1 MADPPTGAPE
11 PLTTNTQSAIWND
24 PTENLETTTAPR
36 TRRRA
41 REEDDQAHTVPAPAE
56 PTNAGTSSGRVTTKE
71 IRQVIELLRH
81 TIDEQTTLIQ
91 ATRTELKQV
100 KRNQDE
106 LQTQNEKL
114 HEEVQA
120 LRTQIEGL
128 SAPTTTRSW
137 AAVAA
142 DTNQSEPPKTRR
154 HTDKEKNCV
163 RISTR
168 QSPDDSPETENNVNA
183 FGRYL
188 STPTANTHIRTALS
202 NAASTEGAQ
211 VAGIG
216 TTKTGYVIR
225 FKDATSAE
233 VARKNNEWLN
243 ELGNDT
249 RLVIPRFGVAV
260 HHTPTHGLDLD
271 RDKAGVIRKI
281 TEENELE
288 RRGFRIEDI
297 AWLKKRDKVLGTF
310 ATLGIWFDSAD
321 GAQWMIDDGL
331 LLDESYIGRVEKCEI
346 KRKRCFRCQRFGH
359 LAWSCKETPRCGHC
373 GGQHERARCPPGIRA
388 RCLECSGEHPTGD
401 RLCPTPASAPS
412 QC

>member
-1 MADPPTGAPE
+1 
-11 PLTTNTQSAIWND
+11 
-24 PTENLETTTAPR
+24 
-36 TRRRA
+36 
-41 REEDDQAHTVPAPAE
+41 
-56 PTNAGTSSGRVTTKE
+56 VTTKE
-71 IRQVIELLRH
+71 IRQVIEHLRH

-91 ATRTELKQV
+91 ATRTELQQV
-100 KRNQDE
+100 KLNQNE

-128 SAPTTTRSW
+128 NAPTATRSW

-142 DTNQSEPPKTRR
+142 ETNQSEPRRTRR

-168 QSPDDSPETENNVNA
+168 ESLDDSPETENNASA

-202 NAASTEGAQ
+202 NAASTQDAR

-233 VARKNNEWLN
+233 VARNNKEWLN

-249 RLVIPRFGVAV
+249 RLVIPRFGVVV
-260 HHTPTHGLDLD
+260 HHTPTHGLDLE
-271 RDKAGVIRKI
+271 RDKAGAIKKI
-281 TEENELE
+281 TEENNLPE
-288 RRGFRIEDI
+288 RGFRIEDI
-297 AWLKKRDKVLGTF
+297 AWLKKRDKALGIF
-310 ATLGIWFDSAD
+310 GSLGIWFDSAE
-321 GAQWMIDDGL
+321 GAQWMTDDGL
-331 LLDESYIGRVEKCEI
+331 LLDERYIGRVEKCEI
-346 KRKRCFRCQRFGH
+346 KKKRCFRCQRFGH
-359 LAWSCKETPRCGHC
+359 LAWSCQETPRCGHC
-373 GGQHERARCPPGIRA
+373 GGPHLRARCPPGVRA

-401 RLCPTPASAPS
+401 RLCPTPANAPS
-412 QC
+412 SQC